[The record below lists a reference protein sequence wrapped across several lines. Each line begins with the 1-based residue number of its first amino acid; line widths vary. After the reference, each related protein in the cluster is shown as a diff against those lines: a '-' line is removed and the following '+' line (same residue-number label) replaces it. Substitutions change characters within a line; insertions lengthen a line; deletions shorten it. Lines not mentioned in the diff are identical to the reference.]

1 MHLTHQP
8 RRTTRRVRAT
18 AVVVLAAFGLIGASC
33 TNPAPAG
40 GFSLKLRATQVTN
53 VSFKGDW
60 PLTFWDNDVDEEP
73 YLVHLGLRIG
83 LNPIAVT
90 TSVASTYLNGGQ
102 YIGKI
107 GAGQT
112 IAGNPNDGLNWNG
125 VQLPDVADLANGAPL
140 EILGTV
146 EFLFDRD
153 QLVPLGI
160 AQVLQ
165 GVSQVINA
173 ALPPIL
179 ANSGIP
185 STPQG
190 ILDLLGAVLPGAF
203 ATIVGAVQAVVGNLT
218 GGDTF
223 IGFQPVMFVAA
234 GGGLGDFLNGALPSV
249 MNLVNT
255 VLKAMPDT
263 PLPNGLPLSLGVAR
277 HGLNITFGDKTA
289 TSVYKVRY
297 GWV

>member
-1 MHLTHQP
+1 MHLTHP
-8 RRTTRRVRAT
+8 SRRTTRRLRAT
-18 AVVVLAAFGLIGASC
+18 AVVILAAFGLLGASC
-33 TNPAPAG
+33 TNPAPTG
-40 GFSLKLRATQVTN
+40 GFTLKLRATQITN
-53 VSFKGDW
+53 VSLKGDW
-60 PLTFWDNDVDEEP
+60 PLTFWDSDVEEEP

-83 LNPIAVT
+83 LNPISVN

-102 YIGKI
+102 FIGKI

-112 IAGNPNDGLNWNG
+112 IPGLAHDGLTWTG
-125 VQLPDVADLANGAPL
+125 AQLPDVADLANGAPL
-140 EILGTV
+140 EIFGSV
-146 EFLFDRD
+146 EFLFERD
-153 QLVPLGI
+153 QLVPLGV

-165 GVSQVINA
+165 GVSQVINS

-190 ILDLLGAVLPGAF
+190 IFDLLGAVLPGVF
-203 ATIVGAVQAVVGNLT
+203 ATVAGAVQAVLGNLV
-218 GGDTF
+218 GSDAF
-223 IGFQPVMFVAA
+223 IGFQPIMFIGV
-234 GGGLGDFLNGALPSV
+234 GGGLGDFLNGAVPSL

-255 VLKAMPDT
+255 VLKAMPDS

-277 HGLNITFGDKTA
+277 HGLNVTYGTGPA

-297 GWV
+297 GWS